1 MVVCVFLS
9 STAPPPACTAKEGDN
24 KTFAVIRGIISQ
36 SFSDLRT
43 NPEVKQPQ
51 REQLPRWFPMKT
63 IRQQIYRGVIVCN
76 QVAQAQSACMSM
88 CVPGLYCTHAF
99 MRASDEGPSETKRRV
114 CSVSCIGNQHFL
126 HPVARGSATIA
137 VPLSLDIQAAPREE
151 GRGRGEGAGGWSSR
165 LHKGRGRKRR
175 CGCVHWL
182 FCLNS
187 SSERKMP
194 QKKAVFGDRRR
205 RRRTSPLV
213 HLH

>member
-9 STAPPPACTAKEGDN
+9 STAPPPACMAKEGDN

-88 CVPGLYCTHAF
+88 CVPGLHCTHACKWW
-99 MRASDEGPSETKRRV
+99 GSEWNKAQGLLSEAALEINT
-114 CSVSCIGNQHFL
+114 SCIL
-126 HPVARGSATIA
+126 W
-137 VPLSLDIQAAPREE
+137 REE
-151 GRGRGEGAGGWSSR
+151 VLPSLSPYRWIYRQR
-165 LHKGRGRKRR
+165 RGRKA
-175 CGCVHWL
+175 GEEEKEL
-182 FCLNS
+182 
-187 SSERKMP
+187 EGGQAGYTK
-194 QKKAVFGDRRR
+194 GED
-205 RRRTSPLV
+205 
-213 HLH
+213 

>member
-9 STAPPPACTAKEGDN
+9 STAPPPACMAKEGDN

-76 QVAQAQSACMSM
+76 QVAQAQSVCMSM

-99 MRASDEGPSETKRRV
+99 MRASDEDPSGTKRRV
-114 CSVSCIGNQHFL
+114 CSVRLHWKSTLPASCGERKCYHRCPLIAGYT
-126 HPVARGSATIA
+126 GSAEGGRQGKRRRSWRVVKQATQRERTKEEMWLC
-137 VPLSLDIQAAPREE
+137 PLVILFEFQFWQKNATKKQYLAIDA
-151 GRGRGEGAGGWSSR
+151 GEGEY
-165 LHKGRGRKRR
+165 
-175 CGCVHWL
+175 
-182 FCLNS
+182 CL
-187 SSERKMP
+187 
-194 QKKAVFGDRRR
+194 
-205 RRRTSPLV
+205 
-213 HLH
+213 